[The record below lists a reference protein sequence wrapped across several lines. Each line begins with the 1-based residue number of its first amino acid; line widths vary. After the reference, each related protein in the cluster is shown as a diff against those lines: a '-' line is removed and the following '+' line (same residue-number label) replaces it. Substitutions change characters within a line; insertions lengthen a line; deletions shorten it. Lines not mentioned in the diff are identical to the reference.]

1 MKKAKVLQS
10 LGLLVI
16 ITIAYLLSATAL
28 AAAPVEAEVLAHPK
42 CRVGNVYVGYIDG
55 QNEALID
62 SLVSKYPKE
71 QLTPLAIPQPIKP
84 IPLEYTNPAVREYY
98 KNNGMRLS
106 MQGDAGDWALN
117 MIYDALKKS
126 GVRIYIYSA
135 YRSYDEQCGVFRSK
149 VASEMKKNKNLTV
162 EQAITMVNIRS
173 AFPGE
178 SEHQLGTTMDLV
190 SDDHFLGYQL
200 KFEFAQTQASDWLL
214 KNAADYGF
222 VLSYPKPEGAPQS
235 QPHPQTGIMYEPWHW
250 RYIGVVAARKYRVC
264 YDKLKMPP
272 QVFLRN
278 LKKDS
283 SFSCDL

>member
-1 MKKAKVLQS
+1 MKKLYVFEG

-16 ITIAYLLSATAL
+16 IMIAYLLSANAL
-28 AAAPVEAEVLAHPK
+28 AADAPVAKALAHPP
-42 CRVGNVYVGYIDG
+42 CRVGNIYVGYIEG
-55 QNEALID
+55 QNDALID
-62 SLVSKYPKE
+62 SLVSKFPKE

-98 KNNGMRLS
+98 KNSGMRLT

-117 MIYDALKKS
+117 MIYDAFKKN

-135 YRSYDEQCGVFRSK
+135 YRSYAEQCGVFRSK
-149 VASEMKKNKNLTV
+149 VSSELKKNKELTL
-162 EQAITMVNIRS
+162 EQAIKIVNIRS

-190 SDDHFLGYQL
+190 SDDKFLGFQL

-222 VLSYPKPEGAPQS
+222 VLSYPKPDGMSQS
-235 QPHPQTGIMYEPWHW
+235 EPHPETGIMYEPWHW
-250 RYIGVVAARKYRVC
+250 RYVGVVAARKYRAC
-264 YDKLKMPP
+264 YEKSKMPP

-278 LKKDS
+278 IKKESD
-283 SFSCDL
+283 FNCEK